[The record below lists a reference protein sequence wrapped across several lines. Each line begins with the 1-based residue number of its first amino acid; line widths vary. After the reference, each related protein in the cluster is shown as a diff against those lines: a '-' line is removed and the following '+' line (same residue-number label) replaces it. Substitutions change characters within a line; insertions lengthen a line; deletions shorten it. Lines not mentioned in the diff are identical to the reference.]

1 MLLNILALILG
12 AGFAATGVFA
22 FLFSEIFFSLLGTYY
37 GTFNNHFVKDAGIA
51 FLTSGSLILLSL
63 KLTQWKLPLTLGGA
77 LFIILHGVFHM
88 NMLAMGMAPTAMDV
102 AKEILII
109 ISPSILTAILLFLR
123 IKEHTQNTRS

>member
-22 FLFSEIFFSLLGTYY
+22 FLFSEIFFSLLGAYY